1 MAKIRIVW
9 VGKTK
14 ERYLTEGINHYLK
27 LLTPMA
33 QVSIVEIKEDKGRQK
48 EAAMAAEARKILK
61 QTADYFILDEK
72 GEEFS
77 SVGMARFMKE
87 RDVIDFVIGGPFGVS
102 HEVKEKAKG
111 SIALSKMTLT
121 HEIARLLFLE
131 QLYRAFT
138 IIKGKE
144 YHH

>member
-1 MAKIRIVW
+1 MAKIKIVW
-9 VGKTK
+9 IGKTK

-33 QVSIVEIKEDKGRQK
+33 QVSVVEIKEEKGRQK
-48 EAAMAAEARKILK
+48 EAAMLAEAKKVLK
-61 QTADYFILDEK
+61 QTRDYFLLDEN
-72 GEEFS
+72 GEELN
-77 SVGMARFMKE
+77 SVALARFLKD
-87 RDVIDFVIGGPFGVS
+87 RDAVDFVIGGPFGVS
-102 HEVKEKAKG
+102 AEVKEKAKG

-131 QLYRAFT
+131 QIYRAFT
-138 IIKGKE
+138 ILKGKE

>member
-1 MAKIRIVW
+1 
-9 VGKTK
+9 
-14 ERYLTEGINHYLK
+14 
-27 LLTPMA
+27 MA

-102 HEVKEKAKG
+102 NEVKEKAKG

-121 HEIARLLFLE
+121 HEMARLLFLE